1 MNSIFKYTLA
11 FAATA
16 MLVTACSSDE
26 PGSNEPVFTGESAY
40 MNVQLRAAEDLSR
53 AGEGTDDGNP
63 STDDLEYGKENENSI
78 NSAKFFFFNSDGIY
92 YGQSTIWKDSIEG
105 STGTEPS
112 IEFNGNAVVI
122 LDNLK
127 EGGVL
132 PEYVITVLNGGAQY
146 TDAYMSGKTIKEF
159 SKDITNWGADKENG
173 FVMATTSY
181 YDGTAEHDK
190 YPYATK
196 LTNDNFSATK
206 EAAIANG
213 KPVEIYVER
222 LAARV
227 KLSTPT
233 GQEFFPVDVT
243 VMGDVNGEV
252 TEPDAD
258 HPTAGTQLYVK
269 IDGWYISGVQEQ
281 TYLSK
286 QFGDWTSAT
295 SLNDVNGWKWNVPT
309 FHRSFW
315 GQSVGYGKQT
325 EGGLRF
331 FTFDN
336 PNNKTV
342 GQVAYCNEN
351 TSTKANLST
360 GTPAHPNQ
368 RLVTSVL
375 VKATV
380 VDKDKKAL
388 NLVEHNG
395 MYFTYERFIAYILDI
410 VNSQNKLNYYTRT
423 GAGTEGDPYKY
434 HQIAQEDGKE
444 IFRLGGANEHVYV
457 EKGKDFP
464 TAQLYAYNNTTMDY
478 DAVTE
483 TTLNADLKAAN
494 AGESTHAFQ
503 GGRMYYNIP
512 IEHLNTRTWD
522 EKHNLATWY
531 EGSFGVVRNHAYTV
545 NVTSVKKLGTGV
557 FKPNEGE
564 IKPNENQKDPRW
576 YLGATIKVVSWK
588 VVTSDVPL

>member
-1 MNSIFKYTLA
+1 M
-11 FAATA
+11 
-16 MLVTACSSDE
+16 
-26 PGSNEPVFTGESAY
+26 
-40 MNVQLRAAEDLSR
+40 
-53 AGEGTDDGNP
+53 
-63 STDDLEYGKENENSI
+63 
-78 NSAKFFFFNSDGIY
+78 
-92 YGQSTIWKDSIEG
+92 
-105 STGTEPS
+105 
-112 IEFNGNAVVI
+112 
-122 LDNLK
+122 
-127 EGGVL
+127 
-132 PEYVITVLNGGAQY
+132 
-146 TDAYMSGKTIKEF
+146 
-159 SKDITNWGADKENG
+159 
-173 FVMATTSY
+173 
-181 YDGTAEHDK
+181 
-190 YPYATK
+190 
-196 LTNDNFSATK
+196 
-206 EAAIANG
+206 
-213 KPVEIYVER
+213 
-222 LAARV
+222 
-227 KLSTPT
+227 
-233 GQEFFPVDVT
+233 
-243 VMGDVNGEV
+243 
-252 TEPDAD
+252 
-258 HPTAGTQLYVK
+258 
-269 IDGWYISGVQEQ
+269 
-281 TYLSK
+281 
-286 QFGDWTSAT
+286 
-295 SLNDVNGWKWNVPT
+295 
-309 FHRSFW
+309 
-315 GQSVGYGKQT
+315 
-325 EGGLRF
+325 
-331 FTFDN
+331 
-336 PNNKTV
+336 
-342 GQVAYCNEN
+342 
-351 TSTKANLST
+351 
-360 GTPAHPNQ
+360 
-368 RLVTSVL
+368 
-375 VKATV
+375 
-380 VDKDKKAL
+380 DKDKKAL

-444 IFRLGGANEHVYV
+444 IFRLGGTNEHVYV